1 MIININGQICD
12 EDKAV
17 ISVLDHGFLFGDS
30 VYEVVRTHKG
40 KLFTANEH
48 LDRLQRSASRLM
60 MDLPLSNEEFIEELI
75 RTHKV
80 LNADEAY
87 MRLIITRGTGKLELH
102 PASCGNQTYIIMAKP
117 IDNWTEEQYNKGISL
132 SIVSILR
139 NDPFALDPRIKSGNY
154 LNNVLAIIEAKKRG
168 ADEGLMCNKD
178 GFISEGTNFNIFMVK
193 DGKLYTPELASGI
206 LEGITRMVV
215 LKIARDNGLDVNESK
230 ITPEELLEADEL
242 FISSTTRDIM
252 PVYKVDDKMLPTPTP
267 GKVTQFL
274 YNKFQEFMV
283 KAVEEN

>member
-48 LDRLQRSASRLM
+48 LDRLKRSADRLM
-60 MDLPLSNEEFIEELI
+60 MELPLTNEQFKEELVK
-75 RTHKV
+75 THNM

-87 MRLIITRGTGKLELH
+87 MRLIVTRGVGKLELH
-102 PASCGNQTYIIMAKP
+102 PASCSGQTYIIMAKP
-117 IDNWTEEQYNKGISL
+117 IDNWLDEQYNRGISL
-132 SIVSILR
+132 AIVSILR

-154 LNNVLAIIEAKKRG
+154 LNNVLAIIDAKKRN

-178 GFISEGTNFNIFMVK
+178 GYISEGTNFNIFMVK
-193 DGKLYTPELASGI
+193 DSKLYTPELATGI

-215 LKIARDNGLDVNESK
+215 LKVARNNGLEVFESK
-230 ITPEELLEADEL
+230 ITPEELLDADEL

-252 PVYKVDDKMLPTPTP
+252 PVYKVDEKLMPMPTP
-267 GKVTQFL
+267 GKVTKYL
-274 YNKFQEFMV
+274 MEKFQEFMV
-283 KAVEEN
+283 KAVSE